1 VYAVGV
7 NGVFSVSNPIDISLQ
22 EVGGNSSLFRA
33 SFELE
38 ARRDKQF
45 SGTGDLQFQLSLRN
59 TLLGAVSFTQQN
71 TIVTIVDADG
81 KYG

>member
-1 VYAVGV
+1 LY
-7 NGVFSVSNPIDISLQ
+7 
-22 EVGGNSSLFRA
+22 RA

-38 ARRDKQF
+38 ARQDGQF

-71 TIVTIVDADG
+71 AIVTIVDADG